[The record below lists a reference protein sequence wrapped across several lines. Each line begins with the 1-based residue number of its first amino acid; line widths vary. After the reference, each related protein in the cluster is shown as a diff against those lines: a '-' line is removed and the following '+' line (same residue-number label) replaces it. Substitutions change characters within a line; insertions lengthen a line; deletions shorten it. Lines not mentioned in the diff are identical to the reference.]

1 MIKVRTSRWRLFN
14 SRVGLSATV
23 TLGKI
28 SLFITVSLGLNRPLA
43 LSSDRREATRSGD
56 GLEARFDVARL
67 VSTPFVEALITAPE
81 WQYIAEHKETS
92 SAIAIMDQEGQHPHL
107 QVINLRWRFIL
118 AAPNHEVFAEGI
130 GVRPSCS

>member
-67 VSTPFVEALITAPE
+67 VSTR
-81 WQYIAEHKETS
+81 
-92 SAIAIMDQEGQHPHL
+92 GPHHGPRMA
-107 QVINLRWRFIL
+107 VHRG
-118 AAPNHEVFAEGI
+118 A
-130 GVRPSCS
+130 